1 MAMLLKRLVASGG
14 AGSCL
19 MDHTRVGVTCRPG
32 CLVSVTFASA
42 AAAVL
47 VFALEFLAPF
57 ALAGQLPPGRVDDI
71 AGCANFLRDPHR
83 HRAAAWRY
91 APCPTWSGRASG
103 RPWLALG
110 QKTKF
115 SSTF

>member
-19 MDHTRVGVTCRPG
+19 MDHTRVVTCRPG

-57 ALAGQLPPGRVDDI
+57 ALAGQLPPERVDDNV
-71 AGCANFLRDPHR
+71 GCASFLRGR
-83 HRAAAWRY
+83 HRQASRY
-91 APCPTWSGRASG
+91 VQRSEPRF
-103 RPWLALG
+103 RVAL
-110 QKTKF
+110 
-115 SSTF
+115 